1 MSARGVLGSKETP
14 AAMKGWKKMEFQLN
28 ITPPTVTAQEHKV
41 RVVNG
46 RPMFYDTPKLKDARR
61 TFERLL
67 TLHKPA
73 QPMEGPVAL
82 SVEWRFSTKTHK
94 EGTWRVTR
102 PDTDNLQKL
111 LKDCM
116 TRAGFWNDD
125 AQVCREEVTKRWSR
139 KDPGIRIKVVRLDD
153 AE

>member
-1 MSARGVLGSKETP
+1 
-14 AAMKGWKKMEFQLN
+14 MEFFLEIQ
-28 ITPPTVTAQEHKV
+28 PPTVTAQEHKV
-41 RVVNG
+41 RVVHG
-46 RPMFYDTPKLKDARR
+46 KPMFYDTAKLKAARS

-67 TLHKPA
+67 SQHRPEAPLD
-73 QPMEGPVAL
+73 GPVAL
-82 SVEWRFSTKTHK
+82 IVEWRFFSKTHK

-116 TRAGFWNDD
+116 TRVGFWNDD

-139 KDPGIRIKVVRLDD
+139 EQPGIHIKVVSIHD
-153 AE
+153 E